1 MYLLVVD
8 PCFQRHTNGVMANR
22 APSLIHLASSSLY
35 ALYRH
40 VAALYRHVA
49 ALYRHVAT
57 HQVCTVCSSLALAG
71 DLVKNALPASGHFR
85 PHLSLLRPLL
95 RCQGQSAVAI
105 TGTLFGKSGLPAQL
119 DVAGN

>member
-8 PCFQRHTNGVMANR
+8 PCFQRHTNGVSANR

-40 VAALYRHVA
+40 VASN
-49 ALYRHVAT
+49 
-57 HQVCTVCSSLALAG
+57 QVCTVCSSLALAG

-105 TGTLFGKSGLPAQL
+105 TSTLFGMFGGPPAQL